1 MSPLHKPLSR
11 NAKIGRPWLRTLAR
25 ALGVRRVGAR
35 EPTQPRARGRCV
47 LATYAEQKV
56 VGRFSAGAFHESDS
70 CARRARVTVS
80 RPTAT
85 AGAILALSGLLGVGQ
100 VSADEPIAPP
110 KCALRLSVEVTPDVP
125 NPGDGGFISS
135 LLGDHASY
143 QLFLLQVVDDTHV
156 NLQLQGPGPAE
167 RCQAVVAS
175 ISNDGRVAS
184 VQVY

>member
-1 MSPLHKPLSR
+1 MRVS
-11 NAKIGRPWLRTLAR
+11 RTLA
-25 ALGVRRVGAR
+25 
-35 EPTQPRARGRCV
+35 
-47 LATYAEQKV
+47 AT
-56 VGRFSAGAFHESDS
+56 
-70 CARRARVTVS
+70 
-80 RPTAT
+80 
-85 AGAILALSGLLGVGQ
+85 GAIVAVFGLLGVRQ
-100 VSADEPIAPP
+100 ARADEPIAPP

-135 LLGDHASY
+135 LLGDNAGY

-184 VQVY
+184 IQVY